1 VPGLPGRAFLLLLP
15 KSRISPSKQKATDEI
30 GAQIGQ
36 MQTAI
41 KETVDAIGGITG
53 TIDELNS
60 ISTLIAAAVEEQGA
74 ATAEM
79 ARSVRQTAHAAQ
91 KVTINISG
99 VNQAAGET
107 GAAAMQVLGAA
118 GDLSRQSDRLST
130 EVQTFVADVRLA

>member
-1 VPGLPGRAFLLLLP
+1 
-15 KSRISPSKQKATDEI
+15 
-30 GAQIGQ
+30 